1 MEWFVWLAPAWNGA
15 SPTGAVPGAV
25 QYGTGLLPLI
35 GVVTALV
42 PVLLVVRHAVR
53 GRNRAVE
60 APRLRVLEGGKELRR
75 RAA

>member
-1 MEWFVWLAPAWNGA
+1 MEWFAWVAPVWNGA
-15 SPTGAVPGAV
+15 LPTGAVVGAV
-25 QYGTGLLPLI
+25 QYGTGLLQLV

-42 PVLLVVRHAVR
+42 PVLLVVRQAFR
-53 GRNRAVE
+53 GRSGATE